1 MDFVLD
7 LTTSSA
13 DFNCVNRSTIHVQV
27 LREVYKLMGFWIKIF
42 KK

>member
-13 DFNCVNRSTIHVQV
+13 DFNCVNWSTIHVQV
-27 LREVYKLMGFWIKIF
+27 LREVF
-42 KK
+42 